1 MFAQTLSSGLGRSS
15 VLPASQRVQRNRPTV
30 RLHAMT
36 RQQVRCTASMSS
48 KVVVPREMSK
58 VEPTEDRVF
67 VKVAPEE
74 EVTEGGIVL
83 PVEVRKKPTS
93 GDVVS
98 VGPSKEVTLKPGDTV
113 LYSKFGIGCTDMVL
127 NGKLLIIPRSRWL
140 LCRLTARG
148 KSWRRV
154 SAGWWLCAGEDHLL
168 IRERDCLG
176 IFPTSN
182 ATADDVPKLKPL
194 GNRVL
199 IKLDVADESTTGGVL
214 LPTAAKEKPITGA
227 IVAVGPGK
235 FEKDELKPCKCEVGD
250 RVFFFKYA
258 GQELQTR
265 AGVQYKILHEEDVL
279 GML

>member
-1 MFAQTLSSGLGRSS
+1 
-15 VLPASQRVQRNRPTV
+15 
-30 RLHAMT
+30 
-36 RQQVRCTASMSS
+36 MSS

-127 NGKLLIIPRSRWL
+127 N
-140 LCRLTARG
+140 
-148 KSWRRV
+148 
-154 SAGWWLCAGEDHLL
+154 GEDHLL